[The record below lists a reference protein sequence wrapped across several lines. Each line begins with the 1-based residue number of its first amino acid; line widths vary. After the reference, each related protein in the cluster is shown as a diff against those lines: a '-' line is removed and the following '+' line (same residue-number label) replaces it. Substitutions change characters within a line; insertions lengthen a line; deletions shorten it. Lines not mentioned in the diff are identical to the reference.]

1 MLADRSNALV
11 EAMPWLDDIAGVLQQ
26 AAEPLLGQDAP
37 HGPRDALYGVWL
49 GHPLHPAVVTMPL
62 GCWTAGAI
70 FDLMGEERAA
80 DLSMGLGLATTPLAV
95 LSGAAQWQDAVYAES
110 PRRLGALHA
119 TLNVA
124 ASLCIAGSLAARKQG
139 SRTAGL
145 ALSTLGL
152 GIATV
157 SAWLGGDLAYDLGL
171 GVDHAAFEEPPE
183 KWTDACAVDD
193 LADGKPKR
201 VNLKNAPVML
211 LRHEDGIHAIGA
223 TCSHL
228 GGPLDEGKIEGETV
242 TCPWHGS
249 VFCLQDGWVQHGPAT
264 MSVPLYDVR
273 IHGDRVQVRLARQP
287 SAETAAWPASE
298 SGQASA
304 SAPNDRVVDIA
315 PQWRGSETPP
325 RQ

>member
-11 EAMPWLDDIAGVLQQ
+11 ETMPWLDDVAGVLQQ
-26 AAEPLLGQDAP
+26 VAEPLLGQDAP
-37 HGPRDALYGVWL
+37 RGLRDALYGVWL
-49 GHPLHPAVVTMPL
+49 GHPLHPAIVTMPL
-62 GCWTAGAI
+62 GCWTAGAV

-80 DLSMGLGLATTPLAV
+80 DLSYGLGLAAAPLAA
-95 LSGAAQWQDAVYAES
+95 LTGAAQWQDAAYAES

-124 ASLCIAGSLAARKQG
+124 ATLCIAGSLTARRQG
-139 SRTAGL
+139 SRAAGM

-152 GIATV
+152 GIGTV

-183 KWTDACAVDD
+183 KWTDACAVAD

-201 VNLKNAPVML
+201 VDLPNAPVLL
-211 LRHEDGIHAIGA
+211 LRHPDGIHAIGA

-228 GGPLDEGKIEGETV
+228 GGPLAEGKIDGEMV

-249 VFCLQDGWVQHGPAT
+249 VFCLLDGSIQHGPAT
-264 MSVPLYDVR
+264 MSVPGYDVR
-273 IHGDRVQVRLARQP
+273 VQGDRVQVRLARQP
-287 SAETAAWPASE
+287 SAETAAWPE
-298 SGQASA
+298 EQGGKTSA
-304 SAPNDRVVDIA
+304 LAPNDHVVNIS
-315 PQWRGSETPP
+315 PQWRGSETPSG
-325 RQ
+325 Q